1 MSSDTW
7 IVLPG
12 SQVRLTSARIGL
24 MSMEATA
31 PVSRGS
37 LTCHNETVALDL
49 EISLDQLASNLLLQ
63 SAARALVKKHN
74 ATRLTFH
81 AVGPSDTHPWNVTG
95 TAVAGDVEIP
105 LTLSLSRTGDA
116 AHATGSA
123 NLGTVDL
130 PLPGVG
136 RLEDFSFNV
145 EATIALRTMSPDA

>member
-7 IVLPG
+7 VVLPG

-24 MSMEATA
+24 MSMDATA
-31 PVSRGS
+31 PISHGS
-37 LTCHNETVALDL
+37 ITCQDETVTLDL
-49 EISLDQLASNLLLQ
+49 EISLDQLKSNLLLQ
-63 SAARALVKKHN
+63 SAARALVKQHS

-81 AVGPSDTHPWNVTG
+81 ATGPLDTHPWQVTG

-105 LTLSLSRTGDA
+105 LTLSLTRTGDT

-136 RLEDFSFNV
+136 RLEDFSFSV
-145 EATIALRTMSPDA
+145 DAQVALARP